1 VKGHKRSFI
10 KYSVIVMHWC
20 FRIKI
25 RERKREIFGS
35 FSVLLLILVN
45 NCH

>member
-1 VKGHKRSFI
+1 MKGHKRSFI

-25 RERKREIFGS
+25 REKERDIWKFQC
-35 FSVLLLILVN
+35 VVVN
-45 NCH
+45 SC